1 MANDLQLPSLSPDIR
16 LFGKV
21 NEAMLTEF
29 FRQQAQAQPDKPIVM
44 ELSTSGGDADIGRRI
59 AQEVRMWRAGGR
71 DAFFLGKT
79 YVYSAGITVM
89 SSFPRTH
96 RFLTADCELLV
107 HERKI
112 KKELHLVGALRGCLA
127 MVNDVL
133 AEIEPGQ
140 RLEREGFEALVQGT
154 SLSVEDVLAKVCH
167 KDWYLTA
174 RQALAIELVEGEA
187 VLVGRDGKLFAGV
200 LRAQRVPQGDVEQA
214 LREAD
219 CDLADMKCA
228 FLEADGKI
236 SILKDSGGGT

>member
-1 MANDLQLPSLSPDIR
+1 MEHSLQLPSLSPDIR

-21 NEAMLTEF
+21 DEAMLREF
-29 FRQQAQAQPDKPIVM
+29 FRQQAAAQPDKPIVM

-59 AQEVRMWRAGGR
+59 AQEVKMWQARGG
-71 DAFFLGKT
+71 DVFFLGKT

-96 RFLTADCELLV
+96 RFLSADCELLV

-112 KKELHLVGALRGCLA
+112 KKELHLEGALRGCLA

-133 AEIEPGQ
+133 AEIESGQ

-154 SLSVEDVLAKVCH
+154 SLRVEDVLAKVCH

-174 RQALAIELVEGEA
+174 GQALTIGL
-187 VLVGRDGKLFAGV
+187 
-200 LRAQRVPQGDVEQA
+200 
-214 LREAD
+214 
-219 CDLADMKCA
+219 
-228 FLEADGKI
+228 I
-236 SILKDSGGGT
+236 GGIV